1 MLSLNITKYI
11 DKHFAIFLNTVLFNL
26 IPLNVSAPT
35 NQVSCQHVTHCLNRL
50 NDWTGQI
57 NN

>member
-1 MLSLNITKYI
+1 MSSLNITKYM
-11 DKHFAIFLNTVLFNL
+11 DKHIAIFLNTVLFNL

-35 NQVSCQHVTHCLNRL
+35 KQVSCRHVTHCLNRL
-50 NDWTGQI
+50 NDKTGQI